1 MDSKMK
7 ITIAGYGYVGKA
19 MDMFIKHNHS
29 THIVDP
35 AINKNTI
42 DDCDAL
48 IICVSTPEHRDGSC
62 NVNNVLDVLSD
73 SPDVPILIKSTISIE
88 GWQVIKDQYP
98 NKQISFSPEFLRA
111 ETAVQDFASQK
122 TMYISDENSIFWIN
136 LFYPLKPDLQFKT
149 GTVQELIITKYM
161 RNSFLATKVSYFNQV
176 FDLCESLGVDF
187 ETVRRYTTEDSRI
200 TDSHSYVTDERG
212 FGGHCFPK
220 DTQAILKT
228 ANEAGYDLSLVREAV
243 QYNERIK
250 WTKK

>member
-1 MDSKMK
+1 MK

-35 AINKNTI
+35 AVNKNTI

-176 FDLCESLGVDF
+176 FDLCQALGINF
-187 ETVRRYTTEDSRI
+187 EVVRKF
-200 TDSHSYVTDERG
+200 VTDDERIGTGHSKVTATRG

-220 DTQAILKT
+220 DTTAIIKT
-228 ANEAGYDLSLVREAV
+228 AHQQGLDFSILRSAV
-243 QYNERIK
+243 EYNDK
-250 WTKK
+250 VKQ